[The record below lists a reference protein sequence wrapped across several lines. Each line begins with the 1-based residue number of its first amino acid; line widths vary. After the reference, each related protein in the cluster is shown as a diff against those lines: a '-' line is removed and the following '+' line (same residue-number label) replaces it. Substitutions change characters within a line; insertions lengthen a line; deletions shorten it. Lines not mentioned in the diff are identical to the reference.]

1 LTLASLTVEPIRDD
15 AVRIAVSGEIDLSNA
30 AVVER
35 QILDAIPN
43 RLDEVVLDLSGLEYI
58 DSAGLRLLFTLGMR
72 LTTLQIAVVLIVPTD
87 SPVRRMIEIA
97 GVAEAMSVRST
108 PP

>member
-1 LTLASLTVEPIRDD
+1 VTLASVTVEPIRDD
-15 AVRIAVSGEIDLSNA
+15 AVRITVAGEIDLANSA
-30 AVVER
+30 AVER

-43 RLDEVVLDLSGLEYI
+43 QLDEVVLDLSGLDYI

-72 LTTLQIAVVLIVPTD
+72 LGTLQIGVVLVVPED
-87 SPVRRMIEIA
+87 SPVRRMIDIA

>member
-1 LTLASLTVEPIRDD
+1 MTLASVTVEPIRDD
-15 AVRIAVSGEIDLSNA
+15 AVRITVSGEIDLSNSA
-30 AVVER
+30 AVER

-43 RLDEVVLDLSGLEYI
+43 VLDEVVLDLSGLDYI

-72 LTTLQIAVVLIVPTD
+72 LRTLQIAVVLVVPED